1 MRDTWLSQN
10 KIVLFDLI
18 EKTDQ
23 NQKLI
28 PENFKNLEMVHLF
41 IVGSGTWKIISIK
54 KWKKY
59 FLWIFNASCYLET

>member
-1 MRDTWLSQN
+1 MRRKTMRDTWLSQN

-54 KWKKY
+54 K
-59 FLWIFNASCYLET
+59 

>member
-1 MRDTWLSQN
+1 MRRKTMRDTWLSQN

-41 IVGSGTWKIISIK
+41 IVGSGTWTIISIK
-54 KWKKY
+54 K
-59 FLWIFNASCYLET
+59 